1 MRKTWRAIVFVL
13 CFVGTSY
20 SMRPGKYWVCNH
32 PSHKTATHDVLQSD
46 CEAIPQAT
54 AEAEAHRK
62 IHPKNVTVFP
72 CAL

>member
-1 MRKTWRAIVFVL
+1 MRKLSRIIL
-13 CFVGTSY
+13 CGLCLVAASY
-20 SMRPGKYWVCNH
+20 PMRPGKYWVCNH
-32 PSHKTATHDVLQSD
+32 PSHKTAGHDILQSD

>member
-1 MRKTWRAIVFVL
+1 
-13 CFVGTSY
+13 
-20 SMRPGKYWVCNH
+20 MRPGKYWVCNH

-46 CEAIPQAT
+46 CEPIPQAT

-72 CAL
+72 CAM